1 MTEPRRSQQFPGALN
16 LTFEGIGSID
26 YTKGGMMRPAEL
38 LWISTMARG
47 RGLSKLLVQTF
58 IEQVGRGKNV
68 ETSDVTHLDSW
79 LALERIG
86 FLEEAF
92 NSKKVVRLEG
102 TRLYQIPIAYI
113 LQSGGL
119 NVEKLEILYHRTGL
133 KYENIRDEIL
143 ESPDS
148 GPSFF
153 HTKIFAAT

>member
-16 LTFEGIGSID
+16 LTLDGIGSID
-26 YTKGGMMRPAEL
+26 YKKGGIMKPSEL

-58 IEQVGRGKNV
+58 IGQVGRGVNM
-68 ETSDVTHLDSW
+68 ETSDITHLDSW
-79 LALERIG
+79 LALEEMG
-86 FLEEAF
+86 FLKEAF
-92 NSKKVVRLEG
+92 DSRRIVSLKG
-102 TRLYQIPIAYI
+102 SQLYQIPIAYI

-119 NVEKLEILYHRTGL
+119 NVERLDILYHRTGFN
-133 KYENIRDEIL
+133 YENIRNEIL

-153 HTKIFAAT
+153 HTKIFAIT